1 MKRATNE
8 GDNKSDVKV
17 PKPEDTDT
25 TAKSTDE
32 YGGGLDPLYVA
43 DFNKLRL
50 AKRWKQNTLVNQK
63 FIMTLDQ
70 NRGPKE
76 GEHLNTAATH
86 ALTVAMDN
94 LIDDLQIPD
103 EYLMTLQIGS
113 RKRRK
118 EGLTGEIWKV
128 PVGDFTERALYT
140 QAMLENLSYV
150 LNSGQFIT
158 NDVGFSA
165 SIPFTR
171 PEMKG
176 GKRAGGGPGQK
187 IWEHMAKESSVCAR

>member
-113 RKRRK
+113 REHRK
-118 EGLTGEIWKV
+118 EGLTGETWKV
-128 PVGDFTERALYT
+128 PVGDFTERALHT
-140 QAMLENLSYV
+140 QAMLKNLSNG
-150 LNSGQFIT
+150 LNSGQYIK
-158 NDVGFSA
+158 NGVGFSA
-165 SIPFTR
+165 SILFTR
-171 PEMKG
+171 PGDERRRKG
-176 GKRAGGGPGQK
+176 RRRPRTKNMGTHG
-187 IWEHMAKESSVCAR
+187 

>member
-70 NRGPKE
+70 KRGPKE
-76 GEHLNTAATH
+76 GVDLNIAATH
-86 ALTVAMDN
+86 ALAVAMDN

-113 RKRRK
+113 REHRK
-118 EGLTGEIWKV
+118 EGLTGETWKV
-128 PVGDFTERALYT
+128 PVGDFTERALHT
-140 QAMLENLSYV
+140 QAMLKNLSNG
-150 LNSGQFIT
+150 LNSGQYIK
-158 NDVGFSA
+158 NGVGFSA
-165 SIPFTR
+165 SILFTR
-171 PEMKG
+171 PGDERRRKG
-176 GKRAGGGPGQK
+176 RRRPRTKNMGTHG
-187 IWEHMAKESSVCAR
+187 